1 MVLIRLGFILGFWV
15 ALAAAHAADAA
26 PLSLTGEWS
35 GHWTD
40 TRPEYAKSGG
50 DFSCSAV
57 QKSENVWTCTF
68 KLGKTRQ
75 WVVELKGKRVDGKL
89 TFGATTDLGSVQG
102 LYTWNGVL
110 SDEGFSGEYFGP
122 DEQGVFKMGR
132 VKAPEK

>member
-1 MVLIRLGFILGFWV
+1 MTAKRAAIAF
-15 ALAAAHAADAA
+15 ALWLLLASTRAEDAA
-26 PLSLTGEWS
+26 PPSLTGEWS

-50 DFSCSAV
+50 DFSCVAI

-89 TFGATTDLGSVQG
+89 TFGGTTDLGSVQG
-102 LYTWNGVL
+102 LYTWKGVL

-122 DEQGVFKMGR
+122 DEQGVFKMAR
-132 VKAPEK
+132 TKAKNE

>member
-1 MVLIRLGFILGFWV
+1 MIRATVSILLWGLI
-15 ALAAAHAADAA
+15 ASAHAADAV

-35 GHWTD
+35 GRWTD
-40 TRPEYAKSGG
+40 SRPEYAKSGG
-50 DFSCSAV
+50 DFSCVAI

-102 LYTWNGVL
+102 LYTWKAVL
-110 SDEGFSGEYFGP
+110 SDDSFDGEYDGP
-122 DEQGVFKMGR
+122 DEKGVFKMGR
-132 VKAPEK
+132 AKTAEK